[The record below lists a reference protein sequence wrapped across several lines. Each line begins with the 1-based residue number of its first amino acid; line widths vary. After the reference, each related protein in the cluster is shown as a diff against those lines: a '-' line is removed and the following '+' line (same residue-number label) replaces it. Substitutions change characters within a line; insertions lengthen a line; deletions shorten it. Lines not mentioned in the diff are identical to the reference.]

1 MAGKFQWVTRNGH
14 TLPVED
20 KKYTWDTPLSEALL
34 LATMS
39 TVFAITFAANSGHEN
54 CKVIRSKNP
63 GPECSTTYFSISR
76 EFGNIYNS
84 STYEPDASVALII
97 NGNAGMMSR
106 IDKNDWCNYYLSPY
120 YTQTPSLQVGSTQ
133 IETEGIF
140 VFHHPDQSTCW
151 ITNCTWDYPLQIT
164 TSLMVSSRDAS
175 ITLQYEGIID
185 PGSDMAKYILSAC
198 TVNTWVTTNTL
209 IDTEGKFYPDDVC
222 SIPTYD
228 CEGLPNGRRYY
239 GSILKSAD
247 PSHCA
252 TQLTFYYMALS
263 RTLMC
268 NSNFTYPS
276 PQIRQQTP
284 TNGFV
289 DNFNEDVSYLTY
301 TCTQCTS
308 RSTYETLSITAAGI
322 WTIFSAILFGLR
334 VSYKAMKSMRSISSS
349 SVDSKYNGLDE
360 TFNRISM

>member
-1 MAGKFQWVTRNGH
+1 MV

-84 STYEPDASVALII
+84 STYEQDASVALII
-97 NGNAGMMSR
+97 NGNTGMMSR
-106 IDKNDWCNYYLSPY
+106 IDKNDWCNYYPSPC

-133 IETEGIF
+133 IETEGSF

-175 ITLQYEGIID
+175 ITLQHEGIID
-185 PGSDMAKYILSAC
+185 PGSDTLHGEMHFVRMC
-198 TVNTWVTTNTL
+198 CEHVGDTTDTL
-209 IDTEGKFYPDDVC
+209 IDAEVKFCPDDVC
-222 SIPTYD
+222 SAQ
-228 CEGLPNGRRYY
+228 RRNKFVALKLKADQF
-239 GSILKSAD
+239 SISA
-247 PSHCA
+247 SA
-252 TQLTFYYMALS
+252 VE
-263 RTLMC
+263 
-268 NSNFTYPS
+268 SNFH
-276 PQIRQQTP
+276 RG
-284 TNGFV
+284 N
-289 DNFNEDVSYLTY
+289 
-301 TCTQCTS
+301 
-308 RSTYETLSITAAGI
+308 R
-322 WTIFSAILFGLR
+322 
-334 VSYKAMKSMRSISSS
+334 MR
-349 SVDSKYNGLDE
+349 
-360 TFNRISM
+360 RISRCLS